1 VFYVTNTFFLK
12 KIPISLTIIHFSWLS
27 FFAGILI
34 FHCMARKLKWFETCK
49 SYIVLHKKKYE
60 MTSTGKISLK
70 LKSKTAQENEELK
83 KRIEQLEMENADL
96 KSRLADETTSREWL
110 ENRVSELTSKNQNL
124 EKRIVEL
131 LSEQQSKT
139 CEVSDSDSEAWPEKP
154 FSEAWM
160 AKLNKRC
167 GVSPRKS
174 DDESERPPECKVQ

>member
-1 VFYVTNTFFLK
+1 
-12 KIPISLTIIHFSWLS
+12 
-27 FFAGILI
+27 
-34 FHCMARKLKWFETCK
+34 
-49 SYIVLHKKKYE
+49 

-139 CEVSDSDSEAWPEKP
+139 CKEAQRERNLQIRMQKYNQEMAEWRQRLAHHVELLSGEKM
-154 FSEAWM
+154 ETLRA
-160 AKLNKRC
+160 R
-167 GVSPRKS
+167 VRKS